1 MNKIHKRIEN
11 QKIALILDF
20 IMWGIAASLLT
31 LKEDRECET
40 FYTDAEVI
48 GYNPD
53 FASTM
58 NDHEIRFILAHEVLH
73 VLLGHCFRAVGKA
86 KKEWNEACDYVVNL
100 LLIDAGF
107 IMPACALY
115 KEKYRDMSAEEIYY
129 LLVKEAQKSQPKSL
143 QRQEGQSGEGQ
154 QNGKSSQNGSRSDKQ
169 NDGIESKGN
178 SSESET
184 GTENETD
191 TDIKTGA
198 DTESDNSSPK
208 TWGEIRPNANADAAK
223 KWANQAMQA
232 ALQAHQRGKLP
243 GSLRRVVLEANAPYV
258 DFKSLTINFVQNLAP
273 TDYTW
278 SRGNRNY
285 LVQGFY
291 APTLRDNKLGKMFWG
306 NDTSGSV
313 SEFQMS
319 CSEKFVQSLMN
330 DCRPSSLTVL
340 HADADIRSV
349 EVYET
354 YDDIKLTPIGGGGTD
369 FRPVFEYIE
378 KTGEQPAGLIFLTDL
393 EGVFPENEP
402 DYPVL
407 WLSTKRNAKAPF
419 GETVYLDLRGE

>member
-11 QKIALILDF
+11 QKIALILDY
-20 IMWGIAASLLT
+20 IMWGIAASLLI

-48 GYNPD
+48 GYNPE
-53 FASTM
+53 FAITM

-86 KKEWNEACDYVVNL
+86 KKDWNEACDYVVNIL
-100 LLIDAGF
+100 LKDAGF

-115 KEKYRDMSAEEIYY
+115 EDKYRDMSAEEIYY
-129 LLVKEAQKSQPKSL
+129 LLVTKGQKSQPKNS
-143 QRQEGQSGEGQ
+143 QNQKGQSGESQ
-154 QNGKSSQNGSRSDKQ
+154 ANGKSSQNETPSDKQ
-169 NDGIESKGN
+169 NDGIEVKG
-178 SSESET
+178 SPSESET
-184 GTENETD
+184 GTDNETGTGTETD
-191 TDIKTGA
+191 TDTEP
-198 DTESDNSSPK
+198 DTTSPK
-208 TWGEIRPNANADAAK
+208 SWGEIRPNANADLAK

-243 GSLRRVVLEANAPYV
+243 ASLRRVVLEANAPYV
-258 DFKSLTINFVQNLAP
+258 DFKSITINFVQNLAP

-291 APTLRDNKLGKMFWG
+291 APTLRDNKLGNVYFA

-313 SEFQMS
+313 SDFQMS
-319 CSEKFVQSLMN
+319 CCEKFVQSLMN
-330 DCRPSSLTVL
+330 DCRPSSVTVL
-340 HADADIRSV
+340 HADASV
-349 EVYET
+349 RKIEVYEA
-354 YDDIKLTPIGGGGTD
+354 YDDIKLCPIGGGGTD
-369 FRPVFEYIE
+369 FRPVFDYIE

-393 EGVFPENEP
+393 EGDFPLNEP

-419 GETVYLDLRGE
+419 GETVFLDLRG

>member
-1 MNKIHKRIEN
+1 MNKIHKRVEN

-20 IMWGIAASLLT
+20 IMWGIAASLLI
-31 LKEDRECET
+31 LKEDRKCET

-53 FASTM
+53 FANTM
-58 NDHEIRFILAHEVLH
+58 NDQEIRFILAHEVLH
-73 VLLGHCFRAVGKA
+73 VLLGHCFRAVGKM
-86 KKEWNEACDYVVNL
+86 KDEWNEACDYVVNL
-100 LLIDAGF
+100 LLKDAGF

-115 KEKYRDMSAEEIYY
+115 EEKYRDMSAEEIYY
-129 LLVKEAQKSQPKSL
+129 LLVKEGKKSPPRNSQK
-143 QRQEGQSGEGQ
+143 QEGRSGESKD
-154 QNGKSSQNGSRSDKQ
+154 NGKNSTTGNRCDQQKGDTETNGRSL
-169 NDGIESKGN
+169 ESTLDTN
-178 SSESET
+178 T
-184 GTENETD
+184 GKDTETEN
-191 TDIKTGA
+191 I
-198 DTESDNSSPK
+198 SPK
-208 TWGEIRPNANADAAK
+208 AWGEIRPNANADMAK

-258 DFKSLTINFVQNLAP
+258 DFRSLTINFVQNLAP

-285 LVQGFY
+285 MVQGFY
-291 APTLRDNKLGKMFWG
+291 APTLRDNKLGNLFWG

-319 CSEKFVQSLMN
+319 CSQKFVQSLMN
-330 DCRPSSLTVL
+330 DCRPTSLTVL
-340 HADADIRSV
+340 HSDASIRSI

-354 YDDIKLTPIGGGGTD
+354 YDDIKLNPIGGGGTD

-378 KTGEQPAGLIFLTDL
+378 NSGEKPAGLIFLTDL
-393 EGVFPENEP
+393 DGIFPESEP

-407 WLSTKRNAKAPF
+407 WLSTKRNSKAPF
-419 GETVYLDLRGE
+419 GETVFLDLRGE